1 MTAESTQYEHILI
14 TGMSGVGK
22 TAVINEL
29 RRRGHTC
36 IDMDES
42 GWSYMDCDGHQH
54 WNVQRLEKAL
64 SEAAN
69 ARIFVSG
76 CAEEQAALYDSFS
89 AIILLSAPSD
99 VMVSRL
105 QSRPGKSH
113 GQNPTEMTLIMADLE
128 AIEPLLR
135 ARCTHEIQTTIPVA
149 EVADRIL
156 EFTCPTRRCS
166 RCADA
171 RH

>member
-1 MTAESTQYEHILI
+1 MTVESTQYEHILV

-22 TAVINEL
+22 TAVIQEL

-42 GWSYMDCDGHQH
+42 GWSYIDCDGHQH
-54 WNVQRLEKAL
+54 WNVQRLEQAL
-64 SEAAN
+64 VEAEN
-69 ARIFVSG
+69 GRVFVSG
-76 CAEEQAALYDSFS
+76 CAEEQAALYKSFS
-89 AIILLSAPSD
+89 AIILLSAPRG

-105 QSRPGKSH
+105 QSRHGKSH
-113 GQNPTEMTLIMADLE
+113 GQNPTEMTLIMADVE

-156 EFTCPTRRCS
+156 ELACPAGWCS
-166 RCADA
+166 GRADA
-171 RH
+171 HH